1 MYKIRNKVYADAG
14 YFLKGKYRSIIGYCL
29 EGDLSDFTEDIISIS
44 DMIIKDGFAIYNNG
58 KLREIFSPA
67 TTYEE
72 YKARFVK
79 KLFSNDDQI
88 AIMLNKGNSEE
99 DDMLFEKMQQWRDW
113 CGKLAKA
120 IVNLK

>member
-1 MYKIRNKVYADAG
+1 MYKVRNKIYAEAG
-14 YFLKGKYRSIIGYCL
+14 NLLRGSSKIGYYFVG
-29 EGDLSDFTEDIISIS
+29 EYEDFTEEAIRID
-44 DMIIKDGFAIYNNG
+44 DMAIQGSMVVYNDG
-58 KLREIFSPA
+58 KLRERYSLS

-79 KLFSNDDQI
+79 KLYSNDDQI

>member
-1 MYKIRNKVYADAG
+1 MYKVRNKIYAEAG
-14 YFLKGKYRSIIGYCL
+14 NLLRGSGKIGYYFLG
-29 EGDLSDFTEDIISIS
+29 EMEDFTEEAIKID
-44 DMIIKDGFAIYNNG
+44 DMTIQGSMVVYNDG
-58 KLREIFSPA
+58 KLRERYSLS

-79 KLFSNDDQI
+79 KLYSNDDQI